1 MSNTFSPIEISCFVY
16 LEELRKSGETNM
28 YGAVPYLKIFLKDN
42 YPYEEELTASDI
54 SYILGLWMKNYE
66 LLIDRNIIDRVE
78 F

>member
-28 YGAVPYLKIFLKDN
+28 YGAVPYLKIFLKDKLN
-42 YPYEEELTASDI
+42 YPYEEAASDI
-54 SYILGLWMKNYE
+54 LDLWMKNYD
-66 LLIDRNIIDRVE
+66 LLVDKNIIDRTE

>member
-54 SYILGLWMKNYE
+54 LGLWMENYD
-66 LLIDRNIIDRVE
+66 LLVDKNIIDRTE